1 MKRHD
6 VELMQHADG
15 ELKDD
20 ELLREPGAGDKL
32 DVLRELGE
40 LVRGHVELQ
49 ADHVPVRRFDAIWRE
64 IDKAIDRA
72 PATRPPTEETQV
84 GHARS
89 GLWRRLSRWFDHYR
103 GHVIT
108 GAVSAGAVAALAL
121 VLHGPSD
128 GGKSSGGGELNVQ
141 PAAYRPTEIQ
151 ELETPGGTGAVFNL
165 KDEDGTTTVIWVE
178 PEDTVEGI

>member
-6 VELMQHADG
+6 VDVMQVADG
-15 ELKDD
+15 ELEDH
-20 ELLREPGAGDKL
+20 ELQRDPVARDKL
-32 DVLRELGE
+32 DALRELGE
-40 LVRGHVELQ
+40 VVRGHVELQ

-72 PATRPPTEETQV
+72 PVARRPTEETEV
-84 GHARS
+84 GHGRGGA
-89 GLWRRLSRWFDHYR
+89 WHRLSRWFDRYR

-128 GGKSSGGGELNVQ
+128 NGNTAGHSEIPVQ

-151 ELETPGGTGAVFNL
+151 ELETPGGTGAVFHL
-165 KDEDGTTTVIWVE
+165 KDEDGTTTVIWVT